1 MNEQNW
7 QCRTELLIG
16 KDGVDKLSH
25 AHVMIAGL
33 GGVGGYAAEQLC
45 RAGVGRLTLI
55 DADTINPSNR
65 NRQLIA
71 QKTNEQKSKVQ
82 EFRDRLLAIN
92 PDIQL
97 TIIEEFIEGDRIKEI
112 LTKKPDYLVDAID
125 TLTPKVDLLA
135 TAHEFGIP
143 TVSAMGAGGRVDPG
157 QIFIDDISKSNH
169 CKFAYIVRKYLHRK
183 GIRNGIK
190 VVYSTEKVPES
201 AIVETDGS
209 GNKRT
214 VVGTISYLPAIFGC
228 MCASVVLRD
237 LISKNKN

>member
-16 KDGVDKLSH
+16 KDGIEKLSK

-33 GGVGGYAAEQLC
+33 GGVGGYAVEQLC
-45 RAGVGRLTLI
+45 RAGVGNLTLI
-55 DADTINPSNR
+55 DADTIHPSNR

-71 QKTNEQKSKVQ
+71 RKSNEFKSKVK
-82 EFRDRLLAIN
+82 EFNERLISIN
-92 PDIQL
+92 PDVQI
-97 TIIEEFIEGDRIKEI
+97 TIIEEFIEGERINEI
-112 LTKKPDYLVDAID
+112 LSTKPNYLVDAID
-125 TLTPKVDLLA
+125 SLTPKVDLLA
-135 TAHEFGIP
+135 TAHSLHIP
-143 TVSAMGAGGRVDPG
+143 TISAMGAGGRTDPS

-183 GIRNGIK
+183 GIRDGIK
-190 VVYSTEKVPES
+190 VVYSTENVPDS
-201 AIVETDGS
+201 AIITTDGS

-228 MCASVVLRD
+228 ICASVVLRD
-237 LISKNKN
+237 LIAAD